1 MFWFFVLCLWSGQC
15 EFMALF
21 MVFDLW
27 FGAGFIFEP
36 CSSFFN
42 SHFPVPPLGP
52 DQLEG
57 VCLNK
62 VTVYVVPSD

>member
-1 MFWFFVLCLWSGQC
+1 
-15 EFMALF
+15 MALF